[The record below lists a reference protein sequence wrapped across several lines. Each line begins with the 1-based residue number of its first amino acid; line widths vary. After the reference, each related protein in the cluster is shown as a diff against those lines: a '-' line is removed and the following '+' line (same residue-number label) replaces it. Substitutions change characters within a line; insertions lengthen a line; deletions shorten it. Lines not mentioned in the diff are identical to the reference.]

1 MKGADGR
8 GCYLRTATGRERVD
22 PFDYSAHSPR
32 AGFATTLF
40 AAGQDALTVKD
51 LGDWRSWAVL
61 GYRHDDAQRFRGKS
75 DILASFLFIAPPA
88 SAAGS

>member
-1 MKGADGR
+1 MVGGA
-8 GCYLRTATGRERVD
+8 TRERVD

-61 GYRHDDAQRFRGKS
+61 GYLHDSADRFKGIS
-75 DILASFLFIAPPA
+75 DVIVTTKVAAPLAENY
-88 SAAGS
+88 